1 MQYLTKFEKWKFP
14 WSSSDDE
21 PDDLKS
27 IVENELESNSGTVM
41 VAFRFGR
48 QIKGRT
54 IIIPLEGGVRIVI
67 KRVGSQCQIKKNKE
81 IIELDKKEFNRFWNK
96 CIEKK
101 YKFILK

>member
-14 WSSSDDE
+14 WSSSGDE

-54 IIIPLEGGVRIVI
+54 ML
-67 KRVGSQCQIKKNKE
+67 S
-81 IIELDKKEFNRFWNK
+81 
-96 CIEKK
+96 
-101 YKFILK
+101 